1 MVKAAEAPLCIACI
15 QMEPSIGQTKAN
27 VDRSIELINAAADRG
42 AGLVVLPELCNT
54 GYVFRSRAEA
64 YELAEQL
71 PDGPSATA
79 WIDVARQRRLYLVA
93 GIAERLGPKLY
104 NAAILAGPDGYIGKF
119 RKIHLWSDENLF
131 FEPGDL
137 GFPVFDTDFGRLAMM
152 ICYDQWFPEAYRTC
166 ALRGAD
172 VVCVPTNWV
181 PIPGQ
186 DPDRV
191 AMANIIAMAA
201 AHTNSFYVAAAD
213 RVGTE
218 RGQPF
223 IGQSVILSYTGWP
236 VGGPASTDTEEIV
249 FATVNVADARRKRRW
264 NDHNEV
270 GRDRRPDQ
278 YDERLAGGHHS

>member
-137 GFPVFDTDFGRLAMM
+137 GFPVFDRLGAMHR
-152 ICYDQWFPEAYRTC
+152 CTAGYRGTRN
-166 ALRGAD
+166 LIFE
-172 VVCVPTNWV
+172 V
-181 PIPGQ
+181 
-186 DPDRV
+186 
-191 AMANIIAMAA
+191 ANIVLSGLHDHSPDDFAHVLPIVEETRHVGATSAA
-201 AHTNSFYVAAAD
+201 C
-213 RVGTE
+213 
-218 RGQPF
+218 
-223 IGQSVILSYTGWP
+223 
-236 VGGPASTDTEEIV
+236 
-249 FATVNVADARRKRRW
+249 
-264 NDHNEV
+264 
-270 GRDRRPDQ
+270 
-278 YDERLAGGHHS
+278 